1 MYSRFGATV
10 RTHSHRRDGQF
21 RLAYLESES
30 CRHRTRAQT
39 ARALTRRGPVGRS
52 LAPATFLASWPA
64 SAPARRSRAPRPPLA
79 RWRPAAFRGRV

>member
-52 LAPATFLASWPA
+52 LAPATFSRLAGRRSRPA
-64 SAPARRSRAPRPPLA
+64 EPGSAPASRPLA
-79 RWRPAAFRGRV
+79 APPPSGAV